1 MVFSYHPVNKG
12 KVPKTTY
19 KAELA
24 IYGAGIRLDA
34 HYEQNGPTVTKF
46 VKPPLEHL
54 QKPSIQYMSMSVAFS
69 SHFLPQRP

>member
-1 MVFSYHPVNKG
+1 MVLSYHPVNKG

-34 HYEQNGPTVTKF
+34 HYEQNGPTITKF
-46 VKPPLEHL
+46 VKPPVHSCL
-54 QKPSIQYMSMSVAFS
+54 V
-69 SHFLPQRP
+69 